1 MLWCKETCL
10 LEARNR
16 RVKKYTSCSGILIH
30 PKYRF
35 VITHSTL
42 LLPFCNKNTLKEVDR
57 QGFLPGKS
65 FPEIEIRATL
75 QKKNKINRT
84 SEIGNRPVNI
94 HAKEKPQPSVVL
106 SSQMSSVESELQ
118 HIGASVVMMWK
129 AGRFAKT
136 LNKLMPKSDG
146 WKLTD
151 DGKSNNHYTNDLYN
165 SHVYTCR
172 KILCGMQLQ
181 YSFDNVFISETLGD
195 DKNKKDKETTIQE
208 DVAYKLL
215 PCFVLL
221 KLNDKNDTVRFTETD
236 VLPGESLNR
245 GMQITAGKSSCYVI
259 P

>member
-57 QGFLPGKS
+57 QGFLSGKS

-75 QKKNKINRT
+75 QKKNKIKT
-84 SEIGNRPVNI
+84 TGKIGNRPINI
-94 HAKEKPQPSVVL
+94 HVKEESQPSVVL
-106 SSQMSSVESELQ
+106 SSQVSSAESELQ
-118 HIGASVVMMWK
+118 HIGASVVMIWK

-136 LNKLMPKSDG
+136 LNRLMPKSDG
-146 WKLTD
+146 WKLAD

-165 SHVYTCR
+165 SHLHACR
-172 KILCGMQLQ
+172 IILYDMQLQ
-181 YSFDNVFISETLGD
+181 YSFNNVFFQKLQEMIKT
-195 DKNKKDKETTIQE
+195 KKTK
-208 DVAYKLL
+208 KL
-215 PCFVLL
+215 PCKKMSPTNCCPALF
-221 KLNDKNDTVRFTETD
+221 
-236 VLPGESLNR
+236 
-245 GMQITAGKSSCYVI
+245 Y
-259 P
+259 